1 MKLSDL
7 VQFLNYLDQHDLSD
21 AVIQSRAPVNSIAN
35 MIMSADVL
43 DSGVKGPVQR
53 SMLHVD
59 QALQNFSNTVQDL
72 RLNIMRQIQQ
82 QEQEY
87 FVNSTQLFDTGYRND
102 SVNHIINRTMSLS
115 DEAAAVFEQR
125 LKLYTTWQH
134 PGLIFRPVH
143 LTALHEVVALDPM
156 YLVDTHEALLTS
168 TTQKFTERYQQR
180 VRNYIIDDY
189 AADAMLDQLPQGQ
202 FGLVAAQNFLN
213 FKPIEIINRI
223 VTEVYDLLRPG
234 GAFVFTYNNCD
245 YAGAVRLAE
254 RSFTCY
260 TPGRLVKQTA
270 AAAGYVLN
278 YEHNE
283 INGVSIMELGK
294 PGERVSLRGGQTL
307 AVIKDNVHTVQESGA
322 KKTKRSTVPKVVD
335 NRVTRYYTD
344 EERMQLQMSAVALG
358 VDTQDNIL
366 KNYTTENLERLVTDR
381 LNTRDFNHD
390 KFQKRLDKLIYKRK
404 NT

>member
-21 AVIQSRAPVNSIAN
+21 AVVRSRAPVNSIAN
-35 MIMSADVL
+35 MIMSADML
-43 DSGVKGPVQR
+43 DSGVKSPVQH

-102 SVNHIINRTMSLS
+102 SVDHIINRTMSLS

-189 AADAMLDQLPQGQ
+189 AADAMLNQLPQGQ

-213 FKPIEIINRI
+213 FKPMEIVNRI
-223 VTEVYDLLRPG
+223 VTEVYDLLKPG

-270 AAAGYVLN
+270 AAACYVLN

-294 PGERVSLRGGQTL
+294 PGERASLRGGQTL
-307 AVIKDNVHTVQESGA
+307 AVIKDNVHTVQESVS

-344 EERMQLQMSAVALG
+344 EERMQLQMSAVAMG

-390 KFQKRLDKLIYKRK
+390 KFQKRLDKLIHKRK